1 MTVNSSQYG
10 RLTWVEKLRLFAVL
24 ASLGMFASV
33 HRPKT
38 SHASYQVFYLCWKA
52 FTLLFSFRQS
62 KTLKVLL
69 ALSASRF
76 LMDYLSLRQLQYL
89 SPRNL
94 DQYLNWAK
102 ERGLPIKIEEL
113 PEQGA
118 TLMWIGNH
126 QTGNVIFYC
135 HGGPS
140 VRFAG
145 CVYLLRLSL
154 IGGGYV
160 LPSSPGTFDFCLYVQ
175 QQLEAKGVH
184 ANIALLTYSKRALSF
199 SLPLSNS
206 LFEDLVPDVKFP
218 TPLREAVCAIHHLL
232 KCGIKS
238 ENIILTGESAG
249 GNLVLQILSHMLHPL
264 SSIDPLP
271 PTLRFRGACLMSP
284 WVSPSGDVCADQAQA
299 NDPKDDISVRT
310 LREWGQLII
319 KDVPRNPEDMAC
331 VEPAGAPKGWFKEV
345 ETAVEGML
353 MLSGEVEC
361 MAGAHSFFYEEHLKD
376 YHRDVRIAIQP
387 GGVHDGI
394 LVDFIVGREPSE
406 GVTPVII
413 EWLTEAFRH
422 EA

>member
-1 MTVNSSQYG
+1 MTVNTSQYG
-10 RLTWVEKLRLFAVL
+10 RLTRVEKLKLFAVL
-24 ASLGMFASV
+24 ASL
-33 HRPKT
+33 
-38 SHASYQVFYLCWKA
+38 VFYLCWKA
-52 FTLLFSFRQS
+52 LTLLFSFRRS
-62 KTLKVLL
+62 KSLKVLL

-94 DQYLNWAK
+94 DQYLKWAK
-102 ERGLPIKIEEL
+102 ERGLPIKVEEL
-113 PEQGA
+113 AEQGA
-118 TLMWIGNH
+118 SLMWIGKH

-135 HGGPS
+135 H
-140 VRFAG
+140 
-145 CVYLLRLSL
+145 
-154 IGGGYV
+154 GGGYV

-184 ANIALLTYSKRALSF
+184 ANITLLTYNLI
-199 SLPLSNS
+199 
-206 LFEDLVPDVKFP
+206 PDVKFP

-264 SSIDPLP
+264 SSIDSLP

-319 KDVPRNPEDMAC
+319 KDVPRNLEDMAC

-345 ETAVEGML
+345 ETVAGRML
-353 MLSGEVEC
+353 LLSGEVEC

-376 YHRDVRIAIQP
+376 CHRDVRIAIQP
-387 GGVHDGI
+387 GGAHDGI

-406 GVTPVII
+406 GVTSVII
-413 EWLTEAFRH
+413 EWLAEAFRH

>member
-1 MTVNSSQYG
+1 MTVNNSQYG
-10 RLTWVEKLRLFAVL
+10 CLTWVEKLRLSAVL
-24 ASLGMFASV
+24 ASLA
-33 HRPKT
+33 
-38 SHASYQVFYLCWKA
+38 FYLSVKV
-52 FTLLFSFRQS
+52 FTLLLSFRRRQS
-62 KTLKVLL
+62 LKVLL

-102 ERGLPIKIEEL
+102 EQGLPIKVEEL

-118 TLMWIGNH
+118 SIMWMGKH

-135 HGGPS
+135 H
-140 VRFAG
+140 
-145 CVYLLRLSL
+145 
-154 IGGGYV
+154 GGGYV
-160 LPSSPGTFDFCLYVQ
+160 LPSSPGTFDFCLYVK

-184 ANIALLTYSKRALSF
+184 ANIALLTYNLI
-199 SLPLSNS
+199 
-206 LFEDLVPDVKFP
+206 PDVKYP
-218 TPLREAVCAIHHLL
+218 TPLREAICAIHHLL

-238 ENIILTGESAG
+238 ENIILAGESAG

-264 SSIDPLP
+264 PSIDPLP

-299 NDPKDDISVRT
+299 NDSKDDISVRT

-319 KDVPRNPEDMAC
+319 KDVPCNLEDIAC
-331 VEPAGAPKGWFKEV
+331 VEPAGAPKGWFREV
-345 ETAVEGML
+345 ETVVGGIL

-376 YHRDVRIAIQP
+376 YHRDVRIAVQP
-387 GGVHDGI
+387 EGVHDGI

-406 GVTPVII
+406 GVTLVII
-413 EWLTEAFRH
+413 EWLAEAFGH